1 MEIRTTRS
9 SAAAIATL
17 REAYL
22 RQLECQ
28 MVHYSFIGR
37 GLSDV
42 YVATAGGH
50 QVGYAAI
57 SNRYDK
63 GRLNEFFVIPDYR
76 KEAPAIFRE
85 LLKASGAA
93 HIEAQTNS
101 ALPLEM
107 LREFGTNER
116 VEKLLFGDGPST
128 ALSSPEG
135 SAFRERR
142 ESDGPGMF
150 GQPEE
155 VAAQWVVEAAGD
167 IVAAGGFLTHYN
179 PPYGDLFMETS
190 ERARRRGFGGFLVQE
205 LRRVC
210 REAGRIP
217 AGRCDPANEASR
229 KTLLKGGMRICGELL
244 VAEVR
249 T

>member
-9 SAAAIATL
+9 SAAAIAAL
-17 REAYL
+17 REAYS

-37 GLSDV
+37 ELSDV

-50 QVGYAAI
+50 EVGYAAV

-63 GRLNEFFVIPDYR
+63 GRLNEFFVMPDHR
-76 KEAPAIFRE
+76 KAAPEIFRE
-85 LLKASGAA
+85 LLKVSGAT
-93 HIEAQTNS
+93 HVEAQTNS

-107 LREFGTNER
+107 LRDFGTNER
-116 VEKLLFGDGPST
+116 VEKVLFGDGPST
-128 ALSSPEG
+128 TLSSPED

-150 GQPEE
+150 GRPEE
-155 VAAQWVVEAAGD
+155 VLAQWVIEAGRE

-179 PPYGDLFMETS
+179 PPYGDIFMETS
-190 ERARRRGFGGFLVQE
+190 ESARRRGFGSYLVQE

-210 REAGRIP
+210 REAGRMP
-217 AGRCDPANEASR
+217 AARCDPANEASR

-244 VAEVR
+244 VAEAR